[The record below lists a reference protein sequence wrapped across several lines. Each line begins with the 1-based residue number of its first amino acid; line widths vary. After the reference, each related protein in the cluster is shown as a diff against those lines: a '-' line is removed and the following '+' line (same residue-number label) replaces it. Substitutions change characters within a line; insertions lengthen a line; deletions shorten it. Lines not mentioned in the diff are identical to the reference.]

1 MSEKQQLIR
10 QMIDRQKQFIARRR
24 ERGDSAPPD
33 DPPDEPDELAGHSRE
48 SEKIALRVVDL
59 AHRERGTSR

>member
-1 MSEKQQLIR
+1 MSEKRELIR
-10 QMIDRQKQFIARRR
+10 QMIEQQKQFIARRR
-24 ERGDSAPPD
+24 ERGGGA
-33 DPPDEPDELAGHSRE
+33 PPDEPAELAGHSGE

>member
-1 MSEKQQLIR
+1 MSEKQKLIR
-10 QMIDRQKQFIARRR
+10 QMIQRQKQFIARRR
-24 ERGDSAPPD
+24 ERGEST
-33 DPPDEPDELAGHSRE
+33 PPDEPAELSGHSGE

>member
-1 MSEKQQLIR
+1 MSEKRKLIR

-24 ERGDSAPPD
+24 ERGDGAPPD
-33 DPPDEPDELAGHSRE
+33 EYDQLAGHSGE

-59 AHRERGTSR
+59 AHQERGTSR

>member
-1 MSEKQQLIR
+1 MSEKRELIR

-24 ERGDSAPPD
+24 ERADSAPPD
-33 DPPDEPDELAGHSRE
+33 DPPDEADDSSRE